1 MPDIDI
7 SVLLRRSNGWD
18 KSLNGQIKLRNC
30 SLLQITVAV
39 QAICKCWQA
48 DWCIV
53 KLRESQ
59 VGDTVKV
66 NKERD
71 LSRCGLLTQIQH
83 STHPSTLSSSPF
95 FYPPKWSLTGLN
107 LYAIYSS
114 SFTLTKTLTG
124 IVRCW
129 AMIVTTKSGYEDKCN
144 SFSAVFF
151 SNLSFWLPKQC
162 GVMDRV
168 G

>member
-1 MPDIDI
+1 MLRQQEMFISCELCMPDIDI

-95 FYPPKWSLTGLN
+95 FYPPQ
-107 LYAIYSS
+107 
-114 SFTLTKTLTG
+114 
-124 IVRCW
+124 
-129 AMIVTTKSGYEDKCN
+129 MISHRFKFICNIQLIFHTDKDSDRYCK
-144 SFSAVFF
+144 VL
-151 SNLSFWLPKQC
+151 SNDSNNKKRIR
-162 GVMDRV
+162 G
-168 G
+168 

>member
-7 SVLLRRSNGWD
+7 SSLLQRSNGWD

-30 SLLQITVAV
+30 SPLQITVAA
-39 QAICKCWQA
+39 QAICKRWQA

-59 VGDTVKV
+59 LDTLKV
-66 NKERD
+66 NKEHD
-71 LSRCGLLTQIQH
+71 LSRCGLLTQSQH
-83 STHPSTLSSSPF
+83 STDPSTLSSAFLFIPLKDLSQ
-95 FYPPKWSLTGLN
+95 GLN

-114 SFTLTKTLTG
+114 SFTLTGTLTG

-129 AMIVTTKSGYEDKCN
+129 AMIVTTKSGYEDKCSSFLP
-144 SFSAVFF
+144 SFSLI
-151 SNLSFWLPKQC
+151 SLSDYRSSSGLWI
-162 GVMDRV
+162 GV

>member
-7 SVLLRRSNGWD
+7 SILLQRSNGWD

-30 SLLQITVAV
+30 SPLQITVAA
-39 QAICKCWQA
+39 QAICKRWQA
-48 DWCIV
+48 NWCIV

-59 VGDTVKV
+59 LDTLKV

-71 LSRCGLLTQIQH
+71 LSRCGLLTQSQH
-83 STHPSTLSSSPF
+83 ITDPSTLSPSALF
-95 FYPPKWSLTGLN
+95 FIPLKYLSRGLI

-114 SFTLTKTLTG
+114 SFTLTGTLTG

-144 SFSAVFF
+144 SFLPSF
-151 SNLSFWLPKQC
+151 SLISLSVYRSSSGLWI
-162 GVMDRV
+162 GV